1 MAMLIVDAVVEAL
14 TEAGLSA
21 QKAYPGAAMPNIT
34 QAQLAVNL
42 EKLDYTAR
50 CATVLVTVMVPV
62 QQGGTACETAAVQAG
77 TILETLGG
85 VVIQEECR
93 FNAYADAYYIR
104 VLGTFYGSAVMEG
117 WSAASEF
124 TVEVNETV
132 LKNAVSFRAEQA
144 VDDVTG
150 TPLSTAVWT
159 FRLEEKFG
167 WGEGPL
173 PAPAEN
179 FSVTVLRSSGLEI
192 YDECVWTSVQLED
205 TATGLRQVR
214 TGVAKTR
221 GFMVVG

>member
-1 MAMLIVDAVVEAL
+1 MAMLIVDAVIEAL

-62 QQGGTACETAAVQAG
+62 QQGGAACETAAVQAG
-77 TILETLGG
+77 TALEAMGG
-85 VVIQEECR
+85 TVIQEECR

-104 VLGTFYGSAVMEG
+104 VMGTFYGSAVMEG

-173 PAPAEN
+173 PAPTDN
-179 FSVTVLRSSGLEI
+179 FSVTVMRNSGMEI

-214 TGVAKTR
+214 TGVAKSR
-221 GFMVVG
+221 AFMVVG

>member
-1 MAMLIVDAVVEAL
+1 M
-14 TEAGLSA
+14 
-21 QKAYPGAAMPNIT
+21 
-34 QAQLAVNL
+34 
-42 EKLDYTAR
+42 
-50 CATVLVTVMVPV
+50 
-62 QQGGTACETAAVQAG
+62 
-77 TILETLGG
+77 
-85 VVIQEECR
+85 
-93 FNAYADAYYIR
+93 
-104 VLGTFYGSAVMEG
+104 
-117 WSAASEF
+117 
-124 TVEVNETV
+124 
-132 LKNAVSFRAEQA
+132 
-144 VDDVTG
+144 DDVTG